1 MLKRLIVLTIVL
13 LPGFAVAQ
21 AATPHLVSPGK
32 LTYGTAAT
40 FAPFEY
46 LKNGADTGFDI
57 EFGAAVAKKMGL
69 VPAPMNMDFNGL
81 IPALQG
87 HRIDAINSAM
97 YINPA
102 RAKQVDF
109 VPYMRIGEEIVVKK
123 GNPLHIQARKD
134 LCGHRVAVTLG
145 AIEETYARQD
155 DAACKGAGKPAI
167 TILTLPTAQ
176 DSVLSLRQ
184 GRADAFYDSSPG
196 AAEIIANVPGAFQV
210 AGQPFN
216 AKTLIGI
223 AVRKGDASMKAAV
236 EAAVH
241 AVVADGTYAA
251 LLKKYNLPASGSI
264 F

>member
-1 MLKRLIVLTIVL
+1 MLQRLIALSVVL
-13 LPGFAVAQ
+13 LPGLAFAQ
-21 AATPHLVSPGK
+21 GATPDLVSPGK

-40 FAPFEY
+40 FTPFEY
-46 LKNGADTGFDI
+46 QKNGADTGFDI
-57 EFGAAVAKKMGL
+57 KFGAAVAKKMGL
-69 VPAPMNMDFNGL
+69 VPAPTNMDFNGL

-87 HRIDAINSAM
+87 HRIDIINSAM

-109 VPYMRIGEEIVVKK
+109 IPYMRIGEEIIVKR
-123 GNPLHIQARKD
+123 GNPLEIRARAD

-155 DAACKGAGKPAI
+155 DAACRSAGRPAI
-167 TILTLPTAQ
+167 TIMTLPTMQ

-196 AAEIIANVPGAFQV
+196 AAEIMASLPGVFQIAGP
-210 AGQPFN
+210 PFDE
-216 AKTLIGI
+216 KTMIGI
-223 AVRKGDASMKAAV
+223 AVRKGDAGMKAAV
-236 EAAVH
+236 ETAVH

-251 LLKKYNLPASGSI
+251 LLREYNLPASGSI